1 MPRLNFHTTLAAA
14 VAASLSAAFLP
25 VGSARADE
33 GMWTLDNL
41 PKAAIQKAYGFTPDP
56 AWIDK
61 VQRASVRLAGGCSG
75 SFVSPD
81 GLVMTNHH
89 CITDCLSELSTAE
102 NDLMRNGFLAPKRD
116 GERRCAGMEIN
127 QLQSITD
134 VTTDVEKAT
143 AGKTGAAFN
152 EARRAATAEIE
163 KNCSGGDASV
173 RCDVVTL
180 YQGGRY
186 HLYRYA
192 RYQDVRLAFAPES
205 AIGAFGGDPDNFNFP
220 RYCLDMALLRVYGA
234 DGKPISSPQHF
245 TWSKRGADAGDL
257 VFVTGHPGATNR
269 LDTIAELGATRDI
282 VAPTNNIYL
291 SELRGR
297 LIEFGRRGAEEE
309 RISAE
314 LLQGIENGLKV
325 WRGRAQALSDPE
337 FFRTKVE
344 SEEELRGAIAA
355 DPKLRAMVG
364 DAYDRIEAASRTYR
378 AIWPRSVMLETGRGF
393 NSDLFRYAR
402 QLVRAAEEREKPN
415 AQRLREYGEARL
427 PALKQRL
434 ANPAPV
440 HESLEI
446 ATLSF
451 GLEKLREQFGPDNA
465 LVRQVLG
472 KRSPLQAA
480 EELVRNT
487 RLDEPE
493 YRMALY
499 EGGRKAV
506 DASTD
511 PMIALAKLVDP
522 EARAVRK
529 RMEEEVD
536 SVVEEA
542 QSRIA
547 RARFALYGDNIYPD
561 ATFSLR
567 LSYGAVKGWEEPDG
581 TKVDP
586 FTTFAGLY
594 ARDTGA
600 PPFDLPPTW
609 EAARDRVAMSVP
621 FNAVTTN
628 DVIGGNSG
636 SPAIDREGRVVGLVF
651 DGNIHS
657 LAGDY
662 GYDPRRNR
670 TVIVDVR
677 GMTEALR
684 SVYRADHLLK
694 ELGL

>member
-1 MPRLNFHTTLAAA
+1 MPRLKTTTTLAVAA
-14 VAASLSAAFLP
+14 VGIALSSAA
-25 VGSARADE
+25 ARADE

-56 AWIDK
+56 AWVEK

-75 SFVSPD
+75 SFVSPE

-89 CITDCLSELSTAE
+89 CITDCISELSTADS
-102 NDLMRNGFLAPKRD
+102 DLMKNGFLASGRAEEK
-116 GERRCAGMEIN
+116 RCAGMEVN
-127 QLQSITD
+127 QLQAITD
-134 VTTDVEKAT
+134 VTAEVEKAT

-163 KNCSGGDASV
+163 KTCSGGDAAV

-186 HLYRYA
+186 HLYRYV
-192 RYQDVRLAFAPES
+192 RYQDVRLAFAPEYGI
-205 AIGAFGGDPDNFNFP
+205 AAFGGDPDNFNFP

-234 DGKPISSPQHF
+234 DGKPIASPQHF
-245 TWSKRGADAGDL
+245 AWSKDGADAGEL

-282 VAPTNNIYL
+282 VAPANNIYL

-297 LIEFGRRGAEEE
+297 LIEFGRRGEEE
-309 RISAE
+309 ARIATDT
-314 LLQGIENGLKV
+314 LAGVENGLKV
-325 WRGRAQALSDPE
+325 WRGRAQALNDPT
-337 FFRTKVE
+337 FFRAKVAA
-344 SEEELRGAIAA
+344 EEDLRGAIAA

-364 DAYDRIEAASRTYR
+364 DAYDRIEVAAETYR
-378 AIWPRSVMLETGRGF
+378 ALWPRSVVLENGRGF
-393 NSDLFRYAR
+393 NSDLFRFAR

-415 AQRLREYGEARL
+415 AQRLREYGDARL

-434 ANPAPV
+434 SNPAPI

-465 LVRQVLG
+465 LVRRVLG
-472 KRSPLQAA
+472 RRSPLQAA

-493 YRMALY
+493 FRMALY

-536 SVVEEA
+536 SVIEEA
-542 QSRIA
+542 QARIA
-547 RARFALYGDNIYPD
+547 RARFALYGENIYPD

-567 LSYGAVKGWEEPDG
+567 LSYGAVQGWEEPDG

-586 FTTFAGLY
+586 FTTFKGLF

-600 PPFDLPPTW
+600 APFDLPPTW
-609 EAARDRVAMSVP
+609 EAAQARVNPAVQ

-684 SVYRADHLLK
+684 SVYKAEHLLK